1 MQSSTFSFLGLLLF
15 GLTPVTANAETPL
28 RLDLFASG
36 FSQPLFVGA
45 PAGDNR
51 LFVVEKGGS
60 IKIVENGIV
69 QPTPFL
75 NLSSQVNTSGEQ
87 GLLGLAF
94 DPNYATNG
102 RFYVNYIS
110 AATQDTVI
118 ARYTASANRN
128 LADSNSGQVIL
139 TVDQPSGFDNHK
151 AGWIGFR
158 PNEPSN
164 LYIATGDGGGGNDPN
179 NLAQNTSSNLGKIL
193 RVDVSGSAAGYTIPA
208 GNPFAGA
215 TSGIDEIWAYGL
227 RNPFRNS
234 FDRLTGDF
242 YIADVGQST
251 REEVNFEAASGV
263 AGVNYGW
270 RAREGKADN
279 PSVGDATPQGAVD
292 PIYDYDHTSGRR
304 SITGGY
310 VYRGGAIP
318 EFQGTYLFGD
328 FVAGTFGSFR
338 YSNGVLS
345 ELTDRTTQID
355 PTNAFPGSAL
365 SSFGEDGA
373 GELYAVN
380 ISGSIY
386 KLVPEPGITALLACG
401 ALTALTR
408 RRRS

>member
-139 TVDQPSGFDNHK
+139 TVDQPSG
-151 AGWIGFR
+151 
-158 PNEPSN
+158 
-164 LYIATGDGGGGNDPN
+164 
-179 NLAQNTSSNLGKIL
+179 
-193 RVDVSGSAAGYTIPA
+193 
-208 GNPFAGA
+208 
-215 TSGIDEIWAYGL
+215 
-227 RNPFRNS
+227 
-234 FDRLTGDF
+234 
-242 YIADVGQST
+242 
-251 REEVNFEAASGV
+251 
-263 AGVNYGW
+263 
-270 RAREGKADN
+270 
-279 PSVGDATPQGAVD
+279 
-292 PIYDYDHTSGRR
+292 
-304 SITGGY
+304 
-310 VYRGGAIP
+310 
-318 EFQGTYLFGD
+318 
-328 FVAGTFGSFR
+328 
-338 YSNGVLS
+338 
-345 ELTDRTTQID
+345 
-355 PTNAFPGSAL
+355 
-365 SSFGEDGA
+365 
-373 GELYAVN
+373 
-380 ISGSIY
+380 
-386 KLVPEPGITALLACG
+386 
-401 ALTALTR
+401 
-408 RRRS
+408 